1 MEYDKGKAKAYKS
14 TLNACSTKIIVT
26 IARGYAEGI
35 SYAVWKARIRGTQQ
49 VMNIEQGA
57 PVNIPIITFS
67 ESKRRPVMAPF
78 DYPVVIELKVASA
91 LVCIILIDTRNSA
104 DIITWECLQK
114 LKYPG
119 RDITPLGL
127 DGQMVNTIRIIWP
140 PLQFE
145 DKVKYKSLKVN
156 FLVVDVPTAQTLY
169 RVKVVIAPYLL
180 RIRYESNDGV
190 VGKLFGD
197 QCTTHECYLVSIK
210 PFVGQGC
217 SEEPA
222 VLKKPHRPEPLS
234 DTGAVVFEDDHPDR
248 TVKIGLGIPGEIRW
262 HVVVLF
268 SRVLTLGLVN
278 NGSSLLVPLRFGQ
291 FLIPLVLLEFLWLII
306 FRILI
311 HRLFVIKDDLIRT
324 LAGSW
329 HSLLVLNIPHSGFK
343 IPTPSFEV

>member
-1 MEYDKGKAKAYKS
+1 MEYDKGKAKAYES
-14 TLNACSTKIIVT
+14 TLNECSTKIVVT

-35 SYAVWKARIRGTQQ
+35 SCTVWKARIRGTQQ

-57 PVNIPIITFS
+57 PVNIPIITFN
-67 ESKRRPVMAPF
+67 ESKRRPVMALF
-78 DYPVVIELKVASA
+78 DDPVVIELKVASA

-119 RDITPLGL
+119 GDITPLGL

-140 PLQFE
+140 PLQFGN
-145 DKVKYKSLKVN
+145 KVKYKSLKVN
-156 FLVVDVPTAQTLY
+156 FLVVDVPTAPTLY

-180 RIRYESNDGV
+180 RIRYGSNDGA

-210 PFVGQGC
+210 RFVGQGC

-222 VLKKPHRPEPLS
+222 VLKKP
-234 DTGAVVFEDDHPDR
+234 
-248 TVKIGLGIPGEIRW
+248 
-262 HVVVLF
+262 

-278 NGSSLLVPLRFGQ
+278 NGSSLLMPLRFGQ

>member
-1 MEYDKGKAKAYKS
+1 MEYDKGKAKAYES
-14 TLNACSTKIIVT
+14 TLNECSTKIVVT

-35 SYAVWKARIRGTQQ
+35 SCTVWKARIRGTQQ

-57 PVNIPIITFS
+57 PVNIPIITFN
-67 ESKRRPVMAPF
+67 ESKRRPVMALF
-78 DYPVVIELKVASA
+78 DDLVVIELKVASA

-119 RDITPLGL
+119 RDITPL
-127 DGQMVNTIRIIWP
+127 
-140 PLQFE
+140 
-145 DKVKYKSLKVN
+145 
-156 FLVVDVPTAQTLY
+156 
-169 RVKVVIAPYLL
+169 
-180 RIRYESNDGV
+180 
-190 VGKLFGD
+190 D

-210 PFVGQGC
+210 RFVGQGC

-222 VLKKPHRPEPLS
+222 VLKKP
-234 DTGAVVFEDDHPDR
+234 
-248 TVKIGLGIPGEIRW
+248 
-262 HVVVLF
+262 

-278 NGSSLLVPLRFGQ
+278 NGSSLLMPLRFGQ